1 MKPNVIQHTA
11 QFPKLGVSAC
21 VWREGRVLLVQR
33 SQPPLQGVWSLPG
46 GHVEPGETL
55 VEAAAREVLEET
67 GIYARIAQLAGL
79 YDLIRRA
86 DDGTLTLHYV
96 IACYTAHWT
105 SGDAHAGSDALSADW
120 AGLDQLSGRSFAPNV
135 RHAIDVSLRQV
146 GN

>member
-1 MKPNVIQHTA
+1 MIQHTA

-33 SQPPLQGVWSLPG
+33 SQPPLTGMWALPG

-67 GIYARIAQLAGL
+67 GIAARIAQLAGL

-86 DDGTLTLHYV
+86 DDGALALHYV

-105 SGDAHAGSDALSADW
+105 SGEARAGSDALFAEW
-120 AGLDQLSGRSFAPNV
+120 AGLDQLSGRGFAPNV
-135 RHAIDVSLRQV
+135 RHAIGLSQRQL
-146 GN
+146 GI